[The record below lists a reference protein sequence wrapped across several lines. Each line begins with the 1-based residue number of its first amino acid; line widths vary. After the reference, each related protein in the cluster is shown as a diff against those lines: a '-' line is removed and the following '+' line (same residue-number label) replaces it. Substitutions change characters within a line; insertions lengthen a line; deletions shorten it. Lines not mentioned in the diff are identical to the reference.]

1 MKTLEKILSH
11 QKQRGILGEIQLENL
26 LADVLPPSLFQMEY
40 QFKNGETV
48 DAIVRVGDFVIPI
61 DAKFSLDNYNRMIE
75 SEDKNEIVNLEK
87 MFKEDI
93 KKELKKQPN
102 TLELV
107 KKLQIM
113 LTCLSRQMVFIKTY

>member
-1 MKTLEKILSH
+1 
-11 QKQRGILGEIQLENL
+11 
-26 LADVLPPSLFQMEY
+26 MEY

-48 DAIVRVGDFVIPI
+48 DAIVRVGDFLIPI

-93 KKELKKQPN
+93 KKELKKQLN
-102 TLELV
+102 TLELL
-107 KKLQIM
+107 KKLRIM
-113 LTCLSRQMVFIKTY
+113 LTCLSRQMVFIKTC

>member
-1 MKTLEKILSH
+1 
-11 QKQRGILGEIQLENL
+11 
-26 LADVLPPSLFQMEY
+26 MEY

-93 KKELKKQPN
+93 KKKLKKQQN
-102 TLELV
+102 ILELV

-113 LTCLSRQMVFIKTY
+113 LTCLSQQMVFIKTY